1 MLSRFRFAPAGLSLM
16 LAMAPAS
23 AWPQT
28 PADLASC
35 ADERVKTAMLSPAQL
50 ASAEA
55 ACSRVLAGNASVAD
69 QQKASFYRGLSRFL
83 QVVQKGMASI
93 GKADGS
99 VAYAPPTLA
108 QVQPALVD
116 IEAAIGLDGP
126 MKGDALALRAT
137 VNQTIG
143 RSSEARADVAEAMQA
158 APQDATPFVQRA
170 LEHERNGD
178 VNAAMIDLDRALEL
192 DPKAG
197 TALSA
202 RGDLLR
208 RLGYLQRARTDLAEA
223 AALGPPFRRLAL
235 MRKSELELRA
245 GDLRVAYEDLVAAS
259 RESGDMPKADAA
271 LASADLFVQAGA
283 LALDKLK
290 DTETA
295 EKLYREAE
303 KLAPRSWAA
312 ALGLARV
319 AEVKGERAKAEA
331 IYKRILAATRATPN
345 LLERILASWRLKQL
359 SQPAFRGQGPFRNGF
374 DSGVA
379 PAKASPD
386 GLKRIAFVIG
396 SSDYSELS
404 SLPNAR
410 RDAAVMA
417 NALADMGFD
426 AIEIA
431 ENVAKVDLRR
441 IPALIAEQ
449 AAQADVVL
457 VFYAGHGV
465 ETGGVNYLVPTDAAL
480 DDDKALQKDALAL
493 GDLTAAAARA
503 RHGALVIVDACRD
516 DPFVEAQAV
525 AASRGAAGR
534 ALAALPERI
543 QGGLAAVPQPA
554 PNNVVLHSTQP
565 GRTASDGDGLDSPFV
580 RALLETLSSPGKS
593 LDAVV
598 QETATRVS
606 EKTEGRQVPAAYGA
620 APTVALLPK
629 KVAR

>member
-1 MLSRFRFAPAGLSLM
+1 MPRKRVVS
-16 LAMAPAS
+16 AS
-23 AWPQT
+23 GALVLLVSAAVTEAQT

-35 ADERVKTAMLSPAQL
+35 ADERVKTAMLQPAQL
-50 ASAEA
+50 AAAEA
-55 ACSRVLAGNASVAD
+55 ACSRVLAGGAAAAD
-69 QQKASFYRGLSRFL
+69 QQKASFYRGLMRFL
-83 QVVQKGMASI
+83 QVVQKGMASS

-108 QVQPALVD
+108 QVQSALVD
-116 IEAAIGLDGP
+116 VEAAIGLDGP
-126 MKGDALALRAT
+126 MKGDALTLRAT
-137 VNQTIG
+137 INQTVG
-143 RSSEARADVAEAMQA
+143 RSAEARADVAEAMQA
-158 APQDATPFVQRA
+158 APGNATPFVQRA

-178 VNAAMIDLDRALEL
+178 VNAAMIDLDQALEL

-208 RLGYLQRARTDLAEA
+208 RLGYLQRARTDLEGA

-245 GDLRVAYEDLVAAS
+245 GDLRAAYDDLVAAS
-259 RESGDMPKADAA
+259 RETGDMPKADAA

-303 KLAPRSWAA
+303 KLAPKSWSA

-331 IYKRILAATRATPN
+331 IYKRILAGTRATPK
-345 LLERILASWRLKQL
+345 LLERVLASWRLKQL
-359 SQPAFRGQGPFRNGF
+359 SKPAFRGTGPFRSGL

-379 PAKASPD
+379 PAKPSPD

-396 SSDYSELS
+396 SSDYAELS

-431 ENVAKVDLRR
+431 ENVGKADLRR

-465 ETGGVNYLVPTDAAL
+465 ETGGVNYLVPTDATL
-480 DDDKALQKDALAL
+480 DSDKALQSDALAL
-493 GDLTAAAARA
+493 RELTAAAARA
-503 RHGALVIVDACRD
+503 RRGALVIVDACRD
-516 DPFVEAQAV
+516 DPFAEAQAV
-525 AASRGAAGR
+525 AASRGASGR
-534 ALAALPERI
+534 QLASLPDRI
-543 QGGLAAVPQPA
+543 HGGLAAAPQPA

-565 GRTASDGDGLDSPFV
+565 GKTASDGDGLDSPFV
-580 RALLETLSSPGKS
+580 RALLETLSSPGKT

-598 QETATRVS
+598 LETATRVS

>member
-1 MLSRFRFAPAGLSLM
+1 MIVPEAAR
-16 LAMAPAS
+16 
-23 AWPQT
+23 PQAL
-28 PADLASC
+28 ADLAAC
-35 ADERVKTAMLSPAQL
+35 ADERVKTAMLQPAQL
-50 ASAEA
+50 SAAEA
-55 ACSRVLAGNASVAD
+55 ACSRVLSGNTSTAD
-69 QQKASFYRGLSRFL
+69 QQKASFYRGLMRFL
-83 QVVQKGMASI
+83 QVVQRGAAAAA
-93 GKADGS
+93 KADGS

-108 QVQPALVD
+108 QVRPALVD

-137 VNQTIG
+137 INQTIG
-143 RSSEARADVAEAMQA
+143 RSAEARADVAEAMQA
-158 APQDATPFVQRA
+158 APKDATPFVQRA
-170 LEHERNGD
+170 LEHERDGD

-208 RLGYLQRARTDLAEA
+208 RLSYLQRARIDLEGA

-245 GDLRVAYEDLVAAS
+245 GDLRAAYEDIVAAS
-259 RESGDMPKADAA
+259 RETGDLPKADAA

-303 KLAPRSWAA
+303 KLAPKNWSA

-331 IYKRILAATRATPN
+331 IYKRILAATRATPK

-359 SQPAFRGQGPFRNGF
+359 SQPAFRGTGPFRSGF
-374 DSGVA
+374 DSGVV
-379 PAKASPD
+379 PAKPSPD

-396 SSDYSELS
+396 SSDYAELS

-431 ENVAKVDLRR
+431 ENVGKADLRR
-441 IPALIAEQ
+441 IPALIAEH

-465 ETGGVNYLVPTDAAL
+465 ETGGVNYLVPTDATL
-480 DDDKALQKDALAL
+480 DSDKALQSDALAL
-493 GDLTAAAARA
+493 RDLAAAAAKA
-503 RHGALVIVDACRD
+503 RRGALVIVDACRD
-516 DPFVEAQAV
+516 DPFAEAQAV
-525 AASRGAAGR
+525 AASRGSAGR
-534 ALAALPERI
+534 QLAALPARI
-543 QGGLAAVPQPA
+543 QGGLAAAPQPA

-565 GRTASDGDGLDSPFV
+565 GKTASDGDGLDSPFV
-580 RALLETLSSPGKS
+580 RALLETLSSPGKT

-598 QETATRVS
+598 QETAMRVS

-620 APTVALLPK
+620 APSVALLPK
-629 KVAR
+629 KAAR

>member
-1 MLSRFRFAPAGLSLM
+1 MPGKRVVSTSGA
-16 LAMAPAS
+16 LALLVS
-23 AWPQT
+23 AAVTQAQT
-28 PADLASC
+28 PADLSSC
-35 ADERVKTAMLSPAQL
+35 ADERVKTAMLQPAQL
-50 ASAEA
+50 AAAEA
-55 ACSRVLAGNASVAD
+55 ACSRVLAGGAAAAD
-69 QQKASFYRGLSRFL
+69 QQKASFYRGLMRFL
-83 QVVQKGMASI
+83 QVVQKGMASS

-108 QVQPALVD
+108 QVQLALVD
-116 IEAAIGLDGP
+116 VEAAIGLDGP
-126 MKGDALALRAT
+126 MKGDALTLRAT
-137 VNQTIG
+137 INQTIG
-143 RSSEARADVAEAMQA
+143 RSAEARADVAEAMRA
-158 APQDATPFVQRA
+158 APGNATPLVQRA

-178 VNAAMIDLDRALEL
+178 VNAAMIDLGQALKL

-208 RLGYLQRARTDLAEA
+208 RLGYLQRARTDLEGA

-245 GDLRVAYEDLVAAS
+245 GDLRAAYDDLVAAS
-259 RESGDMPKADAA
+259 RETGDMPKADAA
-271 LASADLFVQAGA
+271 LASADLFLQAGA
-283 LALDKLK
+283 MALDKLK

-303 KLAPRSWAA
+303 KLAPRSWSA

-331 IYKRILAATRATPN
+331 IYKRILAGTRFTPK
-345 LLERILASWRLKQL
+345 LLERILASWRLRQL
-359 SQPAFRGQGPFRNGF
+359 SQPAFRRTGPFRSGF

-379 PAKASPD
+379 PVKASPD

-396 SSDYSELS
+396 SSDYAELS

-431 ENVAKVDLRR
+431 ENVGKADLRR

-449 AAQADVVL
+449 AAEADVVL

-465 ETGGVNYLVPTDAAL
+465 ETGRINYLVPTDATL
-480 DDDKALQKDALAL
+480 DSDKALQRDALAL
-493 GDLTAAAARA
+493 HDLTAAAASA
-503 RHGALVIVDACRD
+503 RRGSLVIVDACRD
-516 DPFVEAQAV
+516 DPFAEAQAV
-525 AASRGAAGR
+525 AASRGADGR
-534 ALAALPERI
+534 QLASLPDRI
-543 QGGLAAVPQPA
+543 HGGLAAAPQPA

-565 GRTASDGDGLDSPFV
+565 GKTASDGDGLDSPFV
-580 RALLETLSSPGKS
+580 RALLETLSSPGKT

-606 EKTEGRQVPAAYGA
+606 EKTAGRQVPAAYGA
-620 APTVALLPK
+620 APAVALLPK

>member
-1 MLSRFRFAPAGLSLM
+1 MIVPEAAR
-16 LAMAPAS
+16 
-23 AWPQT
+23 PQAL
-28 PADLASC
+28 ADLAAC
-35 ADERVKTAMLSPAQL
+35 ADERVKTAMLQPAQL
-50 ASAEA
+50 SAAEA
-55 ACSRVLAGNASVAD
+55 ACSRVLSGNASTAD
-69 QQKASFYRGLSRFL
+69 QQKASFYRGLMRFL
-83 QVVQKGMASI
+83 QVVQRGAAAAAKT
-93 GKADGS
+93 DGS

-108 QVQPALVD
+108 QVRPALVD

-137 VNQTIG
+137 INQTIG
-143 RSSEARADVAEAMQA
+143 RSAEARADVAEAMQA
-158 APQDATPFVQRA
+158 APKDATPFVQRA
-170 LEHERNGD
+170 LEHERDGD

-208 RLGYLQRARTDLAEA
+208 RLGYLQRARIDLEGA

-245 GDLRVAYEDLVAAS
+245 GDLRAAYEDIVAAS
-259 RESGDMPKADAA
+259 RETGDLPKADAA

-303 KLAPRSWAA
+303 KLAPKNWSA

-331 IYKRILAATRATPN
+331 IYKRILAATRATPK

-359 SQPAFRGQGPFRNGF
+359 SQPAFRGTGPFRSGF
-374 DSGVA
+374 DSGVV
-379 PAKASPD
+379 PAKPSPD

-396 SSDYSELS
+396 SSDYAELS

-431 ENVAKVDLRR
+431 ENVGKADLRR

-465 ETGGVNYLVPTDAAL
+465 ETGGVNYLVPTDATL
-480 DDDKALQKDALAL
+480 DSDKALQSDALAL
-493 GDLTAAAARA
+493 RALAAAAAKA
-503 RHGALVIVDACRD
+503 RRGALVIVDACRD
-516 DPFVEAQAV
+516 DPFAEAQAV
-525 AASRGAAGR
+525 AASRGSAGR
-534 ALAALPERI
+534 QLAALPARI
-543 QGGLAAVPQPA
+543 HGGLAAAPQPA

-565 GRTASDGDGLDSPFV
+565 GKTASDGDGLDSPFV
-580 RALLETLSSPGKS
+580 RALLETLSSPGKT

-598 QETATRVS
+598 QETAARVS

-620 APTVALLPK
+620 APSVALLPK
-629 KVAR
+629 KAAR